1 MRPLRRD
8 ARRNRAA
15 VLTAA
20 RRMFAVHGAECGF
33 EDIAREAGVGVG
45 TVYRRFPDR
54 RALIEAILEQR
65 VDDVDAVAT
74 EALATPDPWGAVR
87 SFVGAIARMQLED
100 RGLRELLHDSGFVSA
115 GLAVLRQ
122 RIAPAAEE
130 LALRLRTEGAARPD
144 LTGRDLLVLIRMLG
158 SLAPDRPA
166 PGVGAADGEFE
177 RYLGLVLT
185 GLRRPTPGDG

>member
-1 MRPLRRD
+1 LG
-8 ARRNRAA
+8 AA
-15 VLTAA
+15 
-20 RRMFAVHGAECGF
+20 HGAECSF

-65 VDDVDAVAT
+65 VDDVDAVAR
-74 EALATPDPWGAVR
+74 EALAAPDPWVAVR
-87 SFVGAIARMQLED
+87 FFVGSAARMQLED
-100 RGLRELLHDSGFVSA
+100 RGLRELLHDAGFVSA
-115 GLAVLRQ
+115 GLAVLRR

-166 PGVGAADGEFE
+166 PRAGEPVREAVGEAD
-177 RYLGLVLT
+177 
-185 GLRRPTPGDG
+185 GLRRPTSGDG

>member
-1 MRPLRRD
+1 M
-8 ARRNRAA
+8 

-20 RRMFAVHGAECGF
+20 RRMFAAHGAESSF

-65 VDDVDAVAT
+65 VDDVDAVAR
-74 EALATPDPWGAVR
+74 EALAAPDPWVAVR
-87 SFVGAIARMQLED
+87 FFVGSAARMQLED
-100 RGLRELLHDSGFVSA
+100 RGLRELLHDAGFVSA
-115 GLAVLRQ
+115 GLAVLRR

-166 PGVGAADGEFE
+166 PRAGEPVREPVGEADGEFE
-177 RYLGLVLT
+177 RYLGLVLA
-185 GLRRPTPGDG
+185 GLRRQTSGDG

>member
-1 MRPLRRD
+1 
-8 ARRNRAA
+8 
-15 VLTAA
+15 V
-20 RRMFAVHGAECGF
+20 
-33 EDIAREAGVGVG
+33 
-45 TVYRRFPDR
+45 RF
-54 RALIEAILEQR
+54 
-65 VDDVDAVAT
+65 
-74 EALATPDPWGAVR
+74 
-87 SFVGAIARMQLED
+87 FVGSAARMQLED

-166 PGVGAADGEFE
+166 PPTGEPAGEPDGEFE
-177 RYLGLVLT
+177 RYLGLVLA
-185 GLRRPTPGDG
+185 GLRRPASGDG